1 MPSQKPIRV
10 IRAKQPLSIWIKQ
23 LWQRRETLWFFVWK
37 DLKVQY
43 QKPIFGLLWSVFQ
56 PLIYFAVILS
66 VIRFSGR
73 TTSETQLPFELYL
86 LCGLAIWNF
95 TTSVILGGI
104 NSMQSN
110 AGLITKA
117 SFPRLYL
124 ILSPLIKSM
133 FDLVIVLAIIVVTA
147 MAMQVQIPLLF
158 PVYLFLSILL
168 VLPVSFGFACISAA
182 FIVWNRHFR
191 HAVPILLY
199 ATLFVL
205 PIFYSMDKIENQ
217 WLRFF
222 YHFNPIAGAMEVLR
236 NGFNPFYWNLNP
248 MLAWSASSIFVLI
261 VGTFFF
267 RRTEQT
273 LADKI

>member
-1 MPSQKPIRV
+1 MPFQKPIRV
-10 IRAKQPLSIWIKQ
+10 IRAKQPFSDWLKR

-43 QKPIFGLLWSVFQ
+43 QQPIFGLLWSVFQ

-73 TTSETQLPFELYL
+73 TTSEMLMPFELYL

-95 TTSVILGGI
+95 TTSVILGGM
-104 NSMQSN
+104 NSIQSN
-110 AGLITKA
+110 AGLVTKA

-124 ILSPLIKSM
+124 ILSPLIKSL
-133 FDLVIVLAIIVVTA
+133 FDLAIVLAIVLIA
-147 MAMQVQIPLLF
+147 AISMKVQIPLLF
-158 PVYLFLSILL
+158 PVHLLLSILL
-168 VLPVSFGFACISAA
+168 ILPVSFGFACISATL
-182 FIVWNRHFR
+182 IVWNRHFR
-191 HAVPILLY
+191 HAIPILLY
-199 ATLFVL
+199 ATIFVL

-236 NGFNPFYWNLNP
+236 NGFNPFIWNLNP
-248 MLAWSASSIFVLI
+248 MLLWSISSIVVLI

-267 RRTEQT
+267 RRMERT
-273 LADKI
+273 LADEI

>member
-10 IRAKQPLSIWIKQ
+10 IRAKQPFSDWLKR

-43 QKPIFGLLWSVFQ
+43 QQPIFGLLWSVFQ

-73 TTSETQLPFELYL
+73 TTTETQMPFELYL

-95 TTSVILGGI
+95 TTSVILGGMS
-104 NSMQSN
+104 SMQSN
-110 AGLITKA
+110 AGLVTKA

-124 ILSPLIKSM
+124 ILSPLIKSL
-133 FDLVIVLAIIVVTA
+133 FDLAIVLVIVLVAAIS
-147 MAMQVQIPLLF
+147 MKVQIPLLF
-158 PVYLFLSILL
+158 PVHLLLSVLL
-168 VLPVSFGFACISAA
+168 ILPVSFGFACISATL
-182 FIVWNRHFR
+182 IVWNRHFR
-191 HAVPILLY
+191 HAIPILLY
-199 ATLFVL
+199 ATIFVL

-236 NGFNPFYWNLNP
+236 NGFNPFIWNLNP
-248 MLAWSASSIFVLI
+248 MLLWSISSIVVLI
-261 VGTFFF
+261 IGTFFF
-267 RRTEQT
+267 RRMEQT
-273 LADKI
+273 LADEL